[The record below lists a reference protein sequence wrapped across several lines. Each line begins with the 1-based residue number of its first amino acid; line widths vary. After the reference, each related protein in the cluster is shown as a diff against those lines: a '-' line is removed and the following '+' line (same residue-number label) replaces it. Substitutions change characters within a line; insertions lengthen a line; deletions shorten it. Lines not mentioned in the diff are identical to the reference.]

1 MKRWSDL
8 PFRLK
13 ALRLGFQMMRAVS
26 PDLALRLAER
36 IFSTPRRHRTPEVEL
51 AALDRG
57 CSTSI
62 RASGLWLRM
71 HTWGDGPAVLL
82 LHGWEGRGAQFHAFI
97 DPLIEAGFSAI
108 AFDQPGHGGSEGHL
122 ANPLIWTQA
131 LEAVASEIG
140 PLHGVVA
147 HSLGAVGAAM
157 AMTRGLKVPRAVFI
171 SPPLEPDPYYGGLL
185 SALGLA
191 ESAHQAAF
199 QAFAMRLG
207 IPWDQA
213 RLRSLAPGLSS
224 PLLVIHDRDD
234 REIPWSN
241 IAALASDW
249 PTARLHSTE
258 GLGHR
263 RILRDPAVVRQ
274 VVAFLSTDKTAAV
287 LPFHGDGPRSLEWNL
302 FHRDLR
308 SA

>member
-1 MKRWSDL
+1 MKRWSDPPL
-8 PFRLK
+8 GLK

-36 IFSTPRRHRTPEVEL
+36 IFSTPRRHRMPDVEL
-51 AALDRG
+51 AAIHRG
-57 CSTSI
+57 QSTFL
-62 RASGLWLRM
+62 RANGLRLRM
-71 HTWGDGPAVLL
+71 HTWGEGPAVLL
-82 LHGWEGRGAQFHAFI
+82 LHGWEGRGAQFHAFL

-108 AFDQPGHGGSEGHL
+108 AFDQPGHGHSEGHL
-122 ANPLIWTQA
+122 ANPLIWTEA
-131 LEAVASEIG
+131 VEAVASEIG

-157 AMTRGLKVPRAVFI
+157 AMTRGLNVPRAVFI
-171 SPPLEPDPYYGGLL
+171 SPPPEPDPYYSGLL
-185 SALGLA
+185 SALGLP
-191 ESAHQAAF
+191 ENTHQAAF
-199 QAFAMRLG
+199 HAFAARLG

-213 RLRSLAPGLSS
+213 RLRSLASRLSS

-234 REIPWSN
+234 REISWSS
-241 IAALASDW
+241 IAALAPSW
-249 PTARLHSTE
+249 PSARFYSTE

-274 VVAFLSTDKTAAV
+274 AVTFLSSDKTSAV
-287 LPFHGDGPRSLEWNL
+287 LPFHGDGPRTLEWNL

-308 SA
+308 TA